1 MNVSLEDSIAACRR
15 LTREAHSSFV
25 PAFSL
30 LPKDKQEAMEILYAF
45 DRFTDDLVD
54 NSSDTKTKEQQ
65 LYQWRGILDTVF
77 SSADFSD
84 FETLSKENADCKGL
98 IFLPA
103 LKHITA
109 RFNIPVY
116 TYFQLTAG
124 MEADIEPQLFAT
136 FGDAAKYCHQ
146 AATSV
151 GTASLAIW
159 GTIEPLDSPQIVKAA
174 GNCGLAFQ
182 WTNILRDILEDCC
195 NGRIYLPVDE
205 LNRFGFTPDSF
216 SNFVSGKGNDKC
228 GKDKNPLRC
237 LTTTVNSETNFINL
251 LGLQLERCAK
261 FYRQAVPLYELIS
274 EDSRDVFA
282 MMFMRYYKLFQKI
295 KNNPSIVLKK
305 RVRLS
310 RFEKITLF
318 LCGKFNRFS
327 GFPHQIDR

>member
-54 NSSDTKTKEQQ
+54 NASDTKTKQQQ
-65 LYQWRGILDTVF
+65 LHQWRGVLDTVF
-77 SSADFSD
+77 ASAGSPDY
-84 FETLSKENADCKGL
+84 ETLSKENTDCKGL
-98 IFLPA
+98 ILLPA

-109 RFNIPVY
+109 GFNIPVY

-146 AATSV
+146 VATSV

-159 GTIEPLDSPQIVKAA
+159 GTAEPLDSPQIVKAA
-174 GNCGLAFQ
+174 GSCGLAFQ
-182 WTNILRDILEDCC
+182 WTNILRDILEDNR

-205 LNRFGFTPDSF
+205 LNRFDFTPDSF
-216 SNFVSGKGNDKC
+216 SNFVTGKDNDKY
-228 GKDKNPLRC
+228 GKNKSPLPC
-237 LTTTVNSETNFINL
+237 PASKVNSETNFINL
-251 LGLQLERCAK
+251 LDLQLERCAQ
-261 FYRQAVPLYELIS
+261 FYRNAVPLYKLIS
-274 EDSRDVFA
+274 EDSRNVFA
-282 MMFMRYYKLFQKI
+282 MMFMRYYTLFQKI
-295 KNNPSIVLKK
+295 RNNPSIVLKK

-310 RFEKITLF
+310 LLEKITLF
-318 LCGKFNRFS
+318 LCGKFNRF
-327 GFPHQIDR
+327 PHQINR